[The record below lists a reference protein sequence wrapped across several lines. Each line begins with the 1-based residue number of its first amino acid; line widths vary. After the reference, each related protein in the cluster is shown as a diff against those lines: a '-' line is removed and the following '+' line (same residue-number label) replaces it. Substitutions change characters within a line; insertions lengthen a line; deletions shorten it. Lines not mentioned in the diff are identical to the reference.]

1 LKHKLLWRRRL
12 KQSWAHKSFLLLVAP
27 SRYHAA
33 PALSAREHRH
43 HAAMQALPSLMSR
56 PQTQFIRQH
65 DPSQP
70 PDVLTS
76 IRKTR
81 LIFTNND
88 RSSWRASKTEPH

>member
-1 LKHKLLWRRRL
+1 MKHKLLWRRRL
-12 KQSWAHKSFLLLVAP
+12 KQSWAHKSFLPLVAP
-27 SRYHAA
+27 SRYQAA
-33 PALSAREHRH
+33 SAFSAREHRH
-43 HAAMQALPSLMSR
+43 HAVMQVLPSSMS
-56 PQTQFIRQH
+56 PSQTQFYRQH

-70 PDVLTS
+70 PDVVTS